1 MTVLAEALAAAP
13 LIAILRGLDPG
24 RAVEVAEVLAEAGF
38 RVIEVPLNSPSP
50 LTSIERIAG
59 RLGDAAIV
67 GAGTVLTER
76 DMLSVADAGGRII
89 VAPNMNPALGAATVA
104 KGLAWSP
111 GVMTPSEAF
120 AALDIGA
127 QVLKFFPAEMI
138 PPKAI
143 AAVRAVL
150 PRDALVAAV
159 GGITP
164 DGMAAYRT
172 AGTDA
177 FGLGSALF
185 KPDYTL
191 EEIARRAKQFVEA
204 AAGLWKRQ

>member
-50 LTSIERIAG
+50 LMSIERIAG

-143 AAVRAVL
+143 AAMRAVL
-150 PRDALVAAV
+150 PRDAVVAAV

-185 KPDYTL
+185 KQDYTL

-204 AAGLWKRQ
+204 AAGLGKRQ